1 MKLPPLQLDL
11 RMAKR
16 ELVRIGAITATER
29 RILMVMAWCVVLW
42 VGGSAIEEWLG
53 LPDTLLSSTIVS
65 IGAVAYLSFS
75 ETIDWN
81 DLKGVNWGVFLVIGA
96 GFTLGD
102 ALQKSGANV
111 WFASVLAPVL
121 TTLPT
126 AVVIFAVVAISF
138 TITQFI
144 NNVALGA
151 ILTPVLMGVAQASG
165 VPPERLVLP
174 AVIAL
179 GLAFTLPGGSA
190 RMTLVAVSGAV
201 DRREMV
207 RVGFLIA
214 LPSAFIIALF
224 FTLLGLLGLI

>member
-1 MKLPPLQLDL
+1 MG
-11 RMAKR
+11 R
-16 ELVRIGAITATER
+16 GAIGDAD
-29 RILMVMAWCVVLW
+29 ICVDAFLSVLALA
-42 VGGSAIEEWLG
+42 SARADPAFGWRLG
-53 LPDTLLSSTIVS
+53 QQVKLTT
-65 IGAVAYLSFS
+65 Y
-75 ETIDWN
+75 
-81 DLKGVNWGVFLVIGA
+81 GVNGILLLA
-96 GFTLGD
+96 CPTLGD
-102 ALQKSGANV
+102 ALQKSGANA

-151 ILTPVLMGVAQASG
+151 ILTPVLMGVALASG

-174 AVIAL
+174 AIISL
-179 GLAFTLPGGSA
+179 GLAFTFPGGSA

-201 DRREMV
+201 ERREMV

-214 LPSAFIIALF
+214 LPSAFLVALY
-224 FTLLGLLGLI
+224 FTVLGVLGLI